1 MRYVENSLR
10 LLEPEKDLD
19 LYRQAFEWRKPKKHL
34 SPPRIDWEDFTA
46 NSPTNLTIGLFNG
59 ELQALY
65 FFQEYYPR
73 HFEAHFTTR
82 KGVSRETVLQ
92 GGKQVLDL
100 ILSNGGEQVDAL
112 VLTINRPLRCFVTQ
126 LGFTQVGHCEFST
139 CEDLLKGSSIQARN
153 QRREQMFVRYAKR
166 A

>member
-1 MRYVENSLR
+1 MDEWQLR
-10 LLEPEKDLD
+10 LLDPVSDLD
-19 LYRQAFEWRKPKKHL
+19 LYHEAFSWRQPKRHL
-34 SPPRIDWEDFTA
+34 SLPRIDWDDFTA
-46 NSPTNLTIGLFNG
+46 NNPTNLTIGLFNG

-82 KGVSRETVLQ
+82 KGVPRETVLQ
-92 GGKQVLDL
+92 GGKEVLDL

-112 VLTINRPLRCFVTQ
+112 ILPVNRPLRRFVTQ

-139 CEDLLKGSSIQARN
+139 CEDLLKGSSILTRN

>member
-1 MRYVENSLR
+1 V
-10 LLEPEKDLD
+10 P
-19 LYRQAFEWRKPKKHL
+19 
-34 SPPRIDWEDFTA
+34 
-46 NSPTNLTIGLFNG
+46 
-59 ELQALY
+59 
-65 FFQEYYPR
+65 
-73 HFEAHFTTR
+73 
-82 KGVSRETVLQ
+82 RETVLA

-112 VLTINRPLRCFVTQ
+112 ILPVNRPLRRFVTQ

-139 CEDLLKGSSIQARN
+139 CEDLLKGSSILTRN